1 MFMKTTTLVISVL
14 TLCCGICVYAEPLQL
29 GQRQLEKIYNSL
41 DRESQQHSGDD
52 TLQRSDDVTCTLK
65 AAKACQF
72 VVSGKTIA
80 ETEGSIEIFALLPH
94 RGGYRATGTVNCFQ
108 KGKGPDFTYYC
119 TVD

>member
-1 MFMKTTTLVISVL
+1 MKMTCMVTSFLA
-14 TLCCGICVYAEPLQL
+14 LCWGICVYAEPLRL
-29 GQRQLEKIYNSL
+29 SQRQLEKVYNSL
-41 DRESQQHSGDD
+41 DQESQQDSGDD
-52 TLQRSDDVTCTLK
+52 TLQRSDDVTCILK
-65 AAKACQF
+65 AANACQF